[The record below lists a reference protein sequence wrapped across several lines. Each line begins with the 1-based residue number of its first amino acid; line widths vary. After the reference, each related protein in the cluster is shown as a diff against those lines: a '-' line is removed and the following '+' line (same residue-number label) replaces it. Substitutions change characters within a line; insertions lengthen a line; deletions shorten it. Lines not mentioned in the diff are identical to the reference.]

1 MSAPALSRR
10 EFLQVSAAGAAGLVL
25 SFYLP
30 LSAEDK
36 PPAITP
42 NTWLKI
48 DPLGEVSLW
57 VARSEMGQGVRTS
70 MAMILAEEL
79 EADWSRVRI
88 VQADLDPKYGDQVT
102 GGSGSVRRS
111 WLMLRKAGAAARDML
126 RAAAAE
132 KWRVP
137 VSECVA
143 REGAVVHAP
152 SRRRLGYGE
161 LATKA
166 ATMPVPQDPPL
177 KDAKDF
183 RIVGTPVARVDGP
196 RIVTGT
202 AQYGLDFTLP
212 GMLYAAIA
220 RPSVFGARVK
230 SFKADAAKRV
240 PGVRQVVEVPRT
252 ELPVPFEGKRGGEG
266 HQHFL
271 WGGVAVVAD
280 STWAALQGRRALEVE
295 WDDGPAAAE
304 STGGMRSAFQDAAAH
319 PGQVVHNDGDA
330 AAVFERAAR
339 KVEAVYE
346 LPFLAHAPMEPP
358 SCTALVRDGRC
369 EIWGPMQNPAGV
381 QAALKLALG
390 LPDSAITIH
399 ITLLGGG
406 FGRRLNIDF
415 PTEAA
420 LVSRAVNA
428 PVKVVWTREDDLAHD
443 YYRQASYHH
452 MRAGLDEQNRVVAWW
467 HHIVSPS
474 TDAFYEGQASPDDG
488 GAQIVGPGMPA
499 GTVPNFRVD
508 FTHVPSAVPRGWWR
522 AVDLTFTTFVVQAFI
537 DELAATSGKD
547 PLALRRELIGPD
559 RPPDPN
565 PGRVDPARLRRVF
578 DLAAEKA
585 KWGSPLPPGKGRGIA
600 GVFGWGS
607 YVAYVAEVS
616 VNSGAVRVE
625 RVVAAVDCGQVVN
638 PDMVAAQVEGGIVF
652 GLSAALKGEITVKR
666 GRVQQSN
673 FDDYPVL
680 RINEMPQVEVHILPR
695 TAAPGG
701 MGEPPVPAIAP
712 AVTNAIFAA
721 TGKRVRRLPI
731 RRVEM

>member
-1 MSAPALSRR
+1 MSVPAVSRR

-42 NTWLKI
+42 NAWVKI
-48 DPLGEVSLW
+48 EPSGEVSLW

-70 MAMILAEEL
+70 LAMILAEEL

-88 VQADLDPKYGDQVT
+88 VQADLDPKYGDQIT
-102 GGSGSVRRS
+102 GGSSSVRHS
-111 WLMLRKAGAAARDML
+111 WPMLRKAGAAAREML
-126 RAAAAE
+126 CAAAAE

-143 REGAVVHAP
+143 REGTVAHAP
-152 SRRRLGYGE
+152 SGRRLGYGE
-161 LATKA
+161 LAVSA

-177 KDAKDF
+177 KDSNDF

-196 RIVTGT
+196 RIVTGA
-202 AQYGLDFTLP
+202 AQYGLDFTVP

-220 RPSVFGARVK
+220 RPPVFGGRVK

-240 PGVRQVVEVPRT
+240 PGVRHVVEVPRT
-252 ELPVPFEGKRGGEG
+252 ELPIPFEGTRGRAG

-280 STWAALQGRRALEVE
+280 STWAALQGQRALELE
-295 WDDGPAAAE
+295 WNDGPAASE
-304 STGGMRSAFQDAAAH
+304 STAGMRSAFKDAAAR
-319 PGQVVHNDGDA
+319 PGIVVRNDGDA
-330 AAVFERAAR
+330 AAEFERAAR
-339 KVEAVYE
+339 KVEATYE

-358 SCTALVRDGRC
+358 NCTALVREGRC
-369 EIWGPMQNPAGV
+369 EVWGPIQNPSGV
-381 QAALKLALG
+381 NAALKLALG
-390 LPDSAITIH
+390 LPDSAIAIH

-443 YYRQASYHH
+443 YYRPSTYHR
-452 MRAGLDEQNRVVAWW
+452 MRGGLDEQNRVVAWW

-474 TDAFYEGQASPDDG
+474 TDAFYEGQVSPDAG

-499 GTVPNFRVD
+499 GRVPNFRID
-508 FTHVPSAVPRGWWR
+508 YTHVPSAVPRGWWR
-522 AVDLTFTTFVVQAFI
+522 AVDNTFNTFVVQSFI
-537 DELAATSGKD
+537 DELAAAAGKD
-547 PLALRRELIGPD
+547 PLALQRELIGPAGA
-559 RPPDPN
+559 PQTNPN
-565 PGRVDPARLRRVF
+565 RVDPTRLRRVL

-585 KWGSPLPPGKGRGIA
+585 KWGSALPAGRGRGIA

-616 VNSGAVRVE
+616 LNSGAARVE

-652 GLSAALKGEITVKR
+652 GLSAALRGEITVER

-673 FDDYPVL
+673 FDNYPVL
-680 RINEMPQVEVHILPR
+680 RISEMPQVEVHLAPS
-695 TAAPGG
+695 TATPGG

-721 TGKRVRRLPI
+721 TGKRIRRLPI
-731 RRVEM
+731 SRLA

>member
-1 MSAPALSRR
+1 MSAPAISRR
-10 EFLQVSAAGAAGLVL
+10 EFLEVSAAGAAGLVL

-30 LSAEDK
+30 LSAQEK
-36 PPAITP
+36 PAPVAP

-48 DPLGEVSLW
+48 DPAGEVSLW

-70 MAMILAEEL
+70 LAMILAEEL

-88 VQADLDPKYGDQVT
+88 VQADLDPKYGNQIT
-102 GGSGSVRRS
+102 GGSGSVRQS
-111 WLMLRKAGAAARDML
+111 WPMLRKAGAAAREML

-132 KWRVP
+132 NWRAP

-143 REGAVVHAP
+143 REGAVVHTP
-152 SRRRLGYGE
+152 SGRRFTYGE
-161 LATKA
+161 LAAKA
-166 ATMPVPQDPPL
+166 ATMPVPQGPPL

-196 RIVTGT
+196 RIVTGA
-202 AQYGLDFTLP
+202 AQYGLDFTVP

-220 RPSVFGARVK
+220 RPPVFGGRVK
-230 SFKADAAKRV
+230 TFKADAAKRV
-240 PGVRQVVEVPRT
+240 PGVRHVVEVPRE
-252 ELPVPFEGKRGGEG
+252 ELPIPFEGTRGRQG

-295 WDDGPAAAE
+295 WDEGPAAAE
-304 STGGMRSAFQDAAAH
+304 STAGMRSAFQDVAAR
-319 PGQVVHNDGDA
+319 PGQVVRNDGDA

-358 SCTALVRDGRC
+358 NCTALVRDGRC
-369 EIWGPMQNPAGV
+369 EIWGPIQNPSGV
-381 QAALKLALG
+381 NAALKLALG
-390 LPDSAITIH
+390 LPDSAIAIH

-415 PTEAA
+415 PVEAA

-443 YYRQASYHH
+443 YYREASYHR
-452 MRAGLDEQNRVVAWW
+452 MRAALDNQNRVVAWW
-467 HHIVSPS
+467 HHIVAPS
-474 TDAFYEGQASPDDG
+474 TDAFYEGQVSPDAG
-488 GAQIVGPGMPA
+488 GVQIVGPGMAA
-499 GTVPNFRVD
+499 GTVPNFRID

-522 AVDLTFTTFVVQAFI
+522 AVDNTFNTFVVQSFI
-537 DELAATSGKD
+537 DELAVAAGKD
-547 PLALRRELIGPD
+547 PLALQRELIGPAGA
-559 RPPDPN
+559 PQPN
-565 PGRVDPARLRRVF
+565 PDRVDPARLRRVF

-585 KWGSPLPPGKGRGIA
+585 KWGSALPPGRGRGIA

-607 YVAYVAEVS
+607 YVAYVADVS

-638 PDMVAAQVEGGIVF
+638 PDMVVAQVEGGIVF
-652 GLSAALKGEITVKR
+652 GLSAALKGEITVER

-673 FDDYPVL
+673 FNDYPML
-680 RINEMPQVEVHILPR
+680 RINEMPQVEVHIVPS

-731 RRVEM
+731 RNLA

>member
-1 MSAPALSRR
+1 MSAPAISRR
-10 EFLQVSAAGAAGLVL
+10 DFLEVSAAGAAGLVL

-30 LSAEDK
+30 VSAQEK
-36 PPAITP
+36 PAPIAP

-48 DPLGEVSLW
+48 DPSGEVSLT

-70 MAMILAEEL
+70 LAMILAEEL

-88 VQADLDPKYGDQVT
+88 VQADLDPKYGNQIT
-102 GGSGSVRRS
+102 GGSGSVRQS
-111 WLMLRKAGAAARDML
+111 WPMLRKAGAAAREML

-143 REGAVVHAP
+143 REGAVVHTP
-152 SRRRLGYGE
+152 SGRRLGYGE
-161 LATKA
+161 LAAKA
-166 ATMPVPQDPPL
+166 ATMPIPQEPPL

-183 RIVGTPVARVDGP
+183 RIVGTAVARVDGP
-196 RIVTGT
+196 RIVTGA
-202 AQYGLDFTLP
+202 AQYGLDFTVP

-220 RPSVFGARVK
+220 RPSVFGGRVK
-230 SFKADAAKRV
+230 NFQADAAKRV
-240 PGVRQVVEVPRT
+240 PGVRHVVEVPRT
-252 ELPVPFEGKRGGEG
+252 ELPIPFEGTRGREG

-295 WDDGPAAAE
+295 WDEGPAATQ
-304 STGGMRSAFQDAAAH
+304 STAGMRSAFQDAAAR
-319 PGQVVHNDGDA
+319 PGQVVRNDGDA
-330 AAVFERAAR
+330 AAAFERAAR
-339 KVEAVYE
+339 KVEATYE

-358 SCTALVRDGRC
+358 NCTALVRDGRC
-369 EIWGPMQNPAGV
+369 EIWGPIQNPSGV
-381 QAALKLALG
+381 NAALKLALS
-390 LPDSAITIH
+390 LPDSAIAIH

-406 FGRRLNIDF
+406 FGRRLNVDF
-415 PTEAA
+415 PVEAA
-420 LVSRAVNA
+420 LVSRAANA

-443 YYRQASYHH
+443 YYREASYHH
-452 MRAGLDEQNRVVAWW
+452 MRAALDDQHRVVAWW
-467 HHIVSPS
+467 HHIVAPS
-474 TDAFYEGQASPDDG
+474 TDAFYEGQASPDAG
-488 GAQIVGPGMPA
+488 GVQIVGPGMAA

-522 AVDLTFTTFVVQAFI
+522 AVDPTFNTFVVQSFI
-537 DELAATSGKD
+537 DELAAAAGKD
-547 PLALRRELIGPD
+547 PLALQRELIGPAGA
-559 RPPDPN
+559 PQPKPD
-565 PGRVDPARLRRVF
+565 RVDPARLRRVF

-585 KWGSPLPPGKGRGIA
+585 QWGNALPPGRGRGIA

-616 VNSGAVRVE
+616 VNSRAVRVE

-652 GLSAALKGEITVKR
+652 GLSAALKGEITVDH

-673 FDDYPVL
+673 FDNYPVL
-680 RINEMPQVEVHILPR
+680 RINEMPQVEVHIVPS
-695 TAAPGG
+695 TAPPGG

-731 RRVEM
+731 RNLA

>member
-1 MSAPALSRR
+1 MSAPAISRR
-10 EFLQVSAAGAAGLVL
+10 DFLEVSAAGAAGLVL

-30 LSAEDK
+30 VSAQEK
-36 PPAITP
+36 PAPIAP

-48 DPLGEVSLW
+48 DPSGEVSLT

-70 MAMILAEEL
+70 LAMILAEEL

-88 VQADLDPKYGDQVT
+88 VQADLDPKYGNQIT
-102 GGSGSVRRS
+102 GGSGSVRQS
-111 WLMLRKAGAAARDML
+111 WPMLRKAGAAAREML

-143 REGAVVHAP
+143 REGAVVHTP
-152 SRRRLGYGE
+152 SGRRLGYGE
-161 LATKA
+161 LAAKA
-166 ATMPVPQDPPL
+166 ATMPIPQEPPL

-183 RIVGTPVARVDGP
+183 RIVGTAVARVDGP
-196 RIVTGT
+196 RIVTGA
-202 AQYGLDFTLP
+202 AQYGLDFTVP

-220 RPSVFGARVK
+220 RPSVFGGRVK
-230 SFKADAAKRV
+230 NFQADAAKRV
-240 PGVRQVVEVPRT
+240 PGVRHVVEVPRT
-252 ELPVPFEGKRGGEG
+252 ELPIPFEGTRGREG

-295 WDDGPAAAE
+295 WDEGPAATQ
-304 STGGMRSAFQDAAAH
+304 STAGMRSAFQDAAAR
-319 PGQVVHNDGDA
+319 PGQVVRNDGDA
-330 AAVFERAAR
+330 AAAFERAAR

-358 SCTALVRDGRC
+358 NCTALVRDGRC
-369 EIWGPMQNPAGV
+369 EIWGPIQNPSGV
-381 QAALKLALG
+381 NAALKLALS
-390 LPDSAITIH
+390 LPDSAIAIH

-406 FGRRLNIDF
+406 FGRRLNVDF
-415 PTEAA
+415 PVEAA
-420 LVSRAVNA
+420 LVSRAANA

-443 YYRQASYHH
+443 YYREASYHH
-452 MRAGLDEQNRVVAWW
+452 MRAALDDQNRVVAWW
-467 HHIVSPS
+467 HHIVAPS
-474 TDAFYEGQASPDDG
+474 TDAFYEGQVSPDAG
-488 GAQIVGPGMPA
+488 GVQIVGPGMAA
-499 GTVPNFRVD
+499 GTVPNFHID

-522 AVDLTFTTFVVQAFI
+522 AVDPTFNTFVVQSFI
-537 DELAATSGKD
+537 DELAAAAGKD
-547 PLALRRELIGPD
+547 PLALQRELIGPAGA
-559 RPPDPN
+559 PQPKPD
-565 PGRVDPARLRRVF
+565 RVDPARLRRVF

-585 KWGSPLPPGKGRGIA
+585 QWGNALPPGRGRGIA

-616 VNSGAVRVE
+616 VNSRAVRVE

-652 GLSAALKGEITVKR
+652 GLSAALKGEITVDH

-673 FDDYPVL
+673 FDNYPVL
-680 RINEMPQVEVHILPR
+680 RINEMPQVEVHIVPS
-695 TAAPGG
+695 TAPPGG

-731 RRVEM
+731 RNLA

>member
-1 MSAPALSRR
+1 MSAPAISRR
-10 EFLQVSAAGAAGLVL
+10 DFLEVSAAGAAGLVL

-30 LSAEDK
+30 LSAQEK
-36 PPAITP
+36 PAPVAP

-48 DPLGEVSLW
+48 DPSGEVSLT

-70 MAMILAEEL
+70 LAMILAEEL

-88 VQADLDPKYGDQVT
+88 VQADLDPKYGNQIT
-102 GGSGSVRRS
+102 GGSGSVRQS
-111 WLMLRKAGAAARDML
+111 WPMLRKAGAAAREML
-126 RAAAAE
+126 RAVAAE

-143 REGAVVHAP
+143 REGAVVHTP
-152 SRRRLGYGE
+152 SGRRLTYGE
-161 LATKA
+161 LAAKA
-166 ATMPVPQDPPL
+166 ATLPVPQDPPL
-177 KDAKDF
+177 KEAKDF
-183 RIVGTPVARVDGP
+183 RIVGTAVARVDGP
-196 RIVTGT
+196 RIVTGA
-202 AQYGLDFTLP
+202 AQYGLDFTVP

-220 RPSVFGARVK
+220 RPSVFGGRVK
-230 SFKADAAKRV
+230 NFQADAAKRV
-240 PGVRQVVEVPRT
+240 PGVRHVVEVPRT
-252 ELPVPFEGKRGGEG
+252 ELPIPFEGTRGREG

-295 WDDGPAAAE
+295 WDEGPAATQ
-304 STGGMRSAFQDAAAH
+304 STAGMRSAFQDAAAR
-319 PGQVVHNDGDA
+319 PGQVVRNDGDA
-330 AAVFERAAR
+330 AAAFERAAR

-358 SCTALVRDGRC
+358 NCTALVRDGRC
-369 EIWGPMQNPAGV
+369 EIWGPIQNPSGV
-381 QAALKLALG
+381 NAALKLALG
-390 LPDSAITIH
+390 LPDSAIAIH

-406 FGRRLNIDF
+406 FGRRLNVDF
-415 PTEAA
+415 PVEAA
-420 LVSRAVNA
+420 LVSRAANA

-443 YYRQASYHH
+443 YYREASYHH
-452 MRAGLDEQNRVVAWW
+452 MRAALDDQNRVTAWW
-467 HHIVSPS
+467 QHIIAPS
-474 TDAFYEGQASPDDG
+474 TDAFYEGQASPDAG
-488 GAQIVGPGMPA
+488 GAQIVGPGMA
-499 GTVPNFRVD
+499 SGTVSNFRVE

-522 AVDLTFTTFVVQAFI
+522 AVDLTFNTFVVQSFI
-537 DELAATSGKD
+537 DELAAAAGKD
-547 PLALRRELIGPD
+547 PLALQRELIGPAGA
-559 RPPDPN
+559 PQPKPD
-565 PGRVDPARLRRVF
+565 RVDPARLRRVF

-585 KWGSPLPPGKGRGIA
+585 QWGNALPPGRGRGIA

-625 RVVAAVDCGQVVN
+625 RVVAAMDCGQVVN

-652 GLSAALKGEITVKR
+652 GLSAALKGEITVDH

-673 FDDYPVL
+673 FDNYPVL
-680 RINEMPQVEVHILPR
+680 RINEMPQVEVHIVPS
-695 TAAPGG
+695 TAPPGG

-731 RRVEM
+731 RNLA

>member
-1 MSAPALSRR
+1 MSASALSRR
-10 EFLQVSAAGAAGLVL
+10 EFLEVSVAGAAGLVL

-48 DPLGEVSLW
+48 DPTGEVSLT

-70 MAMILAEEL
+70 MAMILADEL
-79 EADWSRVRI
+79 EADWSRVRV
-88 VQADLDPKYGDQVT
+88 VQADFDPKYGDQTT
-102 GGSGSVRRS
+102 GGSSSVRQS
-111 WLMLRKAGAAARDML
+111 WPVLRKAGAAAREML
-126 RAAAAE
+126 RTAAAD

-137 VSECVA
+137 VSGCVA
-143 REGAVVHAP
+143 RAGAVVHTP

-161 LATKA
+161 LAIKA
-166 ATMPVPQDPPL
+166 AVMPVPQDPPL
-177 KDAKDF
+177 KSAKDF
-183 RIVGTPVARVDGP
+183 RILGTPVARVDGP
-196 RIVTGT
+196 GIVTGS

-212 GMLYAAIA
+212 GMLYATIA
-220 RPSVFGARVK
+220 RPAVFGGRVK

-240 PGVRQVVEVPRT
+240 PGVRHVVEVPRT
-252 ELPVPFEGKRGGEG
+252 ELPIPFEGTRGRKG

-280 STWAALQGRRALEVE
+280 STWAAIQGRRALEIE
-295 WDDGPAAAE
+295 WDEGPAVAE
-304 STGGMRSAFQDAAAH
+304 STATMRSAFQEAAAR
-319 PGQVVHNDGDA
+319 PAQVVRNDGDA
-330 AAVFERAAR
+330 ASAFERAAR
-339 KVEAVYE
+339 KIEAVYE

-358 SCTALVRDGRC
+358 NCTALVRDGRC

-381 QAALKLALG
+381 EAALKMALG
-390 LPDSAITIH
+390 LPDSAIAIH
-399 ITLLGGG
+399 VTLLGGG

-420 LVSRAVNA
+420 LVSRSVKA

-443 YYRQASYHH
+443 YYRPATYHR
-452 MRAGLDEQNRVVAWW
+452 MRGGLDDQNRVVAWW
-467 HHIVSPS
+467 HHVVSPS
-474 TDAFYEGQASPDDG
+474 VDAFYEGQVSPDAG
-488 GAQIVGPGMPA
+488 GVQIVGPGMPA

-508 FTHVPSAVPRGWWR
+508 YTHVPSAVPRGWWR
-522 AVDLTFTTFVVQAFI
+522 AVDNTFNTFVVQSFI
-537 DELAATSGKD
+537 DELAAAAGKD
-547 PLALRRELIGPD
+547 PLALRRELIGATGAAQT
-559 RPPDPN
+559 N

-578 DLAAEKA
+578 DLAAERA
-585 KWGSPLPPGKGRGIA
+585 KWSSPLPPGKGRGIA

-607 YVAYVAEVS
+607 YVAYVAEVL
-616 VNSGAVRVE
+616 VNSGSVRVE

-652 GLSAALKGEITVKR
+652 GLSAALKGEITLDR
-666 GRVQQSN
+666 GRVQQTN
-673 FDDYPVL
+673 FDNYPVL
-680 RINEMPQVEVHILPR
+680 RINEMPQVEVHIVAS
-695 TAAPGG
+695 TASPGG

-721 TGKRVRRLPI
+721 TRKRVRRLTL
-731 RRVEM
+731 RSLG